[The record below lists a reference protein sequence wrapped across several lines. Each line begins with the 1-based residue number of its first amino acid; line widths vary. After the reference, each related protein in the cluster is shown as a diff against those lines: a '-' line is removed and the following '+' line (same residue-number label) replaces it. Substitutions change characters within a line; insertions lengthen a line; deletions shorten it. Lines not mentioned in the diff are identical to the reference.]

1 MKELNRTDRLTIAA
15 ILFAVLLIL
24 GFITLKEPEISY
36 TLSSTEMLNRAVSFD
51 DLITPEEVQD
61 IVKNKDNR
69 YLLADIRMPAEFHTS
84 HIGEARNIPVQEILE
99 KDYLEFFEDLSRSGI
114 IVILYGNDQ
123 QDANGAWM
131 ILNQVGI
138 DNLRVMEGGFDFYS
152 KMPVSG
158 TSVSAEKEYQAEKA
172 VYNYKEIMESLGS
185 PSSLSSPASA
195 PEPVRV
201 IRKEKKSAAEG
212 GC

>member
-15 ILFAVLLIL
+15 ILFAVVLIL
-24 GFITLKEPEISY
+24 GFITLKKPEISY
-36 TLSSTEMLNRAVSFD
+36 ALTSAEMLNRTVNFD
-51 DLITPEEVQD
+51 DVITPVEVQD

-69 YLLADIRMPAEFHTS
+69 YLLADIRTPAEYHTA
-84 HIGEARNIPVQEILE
+84 HIGEARNIPVQEILAKE
-99 KDYLEFFEDLSRSGI
+99 NIMLFEDLSKSGI
-114 IVILYGNDQ
+114 KVILYGKDQ

-131 ILNQVGI
+131 VLNQIGI
-138 DNLRVMEGGFDFYS
+138 DNLRVMEGGFDFFN
-152 KMPVSG
+152 KMSAAE
-158 TSVSAEKEYQAEKA
+158 TAATAEKNYQAEKA
-172 VYNYKEIMESLGS
+172 AYNYKEIMESLGS
-185 PSSLSSPASA
+185 PSVESSQGQS